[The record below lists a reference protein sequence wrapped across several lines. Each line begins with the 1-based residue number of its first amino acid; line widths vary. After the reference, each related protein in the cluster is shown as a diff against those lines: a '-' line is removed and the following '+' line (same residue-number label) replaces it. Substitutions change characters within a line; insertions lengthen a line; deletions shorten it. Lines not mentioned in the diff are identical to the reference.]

1 MGKPRKIKVVYRKL
15 LREKSWGIAYDNY
28 IEIDPRLKGKKHLE
42 IMLHECL
49 HIVCPELSEEDV
61 IKKSVLIT
69 NTIWHDGYRRCDHD
83 ESMPLQDE
91 C

>member
-1 MGKPRKIKVVYRKL
+1 
-15 LREKSWGIAYDNY
+15 
-28 IEIDPRLKGKKHLE
+28 
-42 IMLHECL
+42 
-49 HIVCPELSEEDV
+49 VCPELSEEDV